1 MFIILIIL
9 IVCPSF
15 LIFVAPTLS
24 TFSLVCLQLFIF
36 QEMLKSSERH
46 ETPRIPSSLASSSRL
61 NTNGITTG
69 GVNKSAMRSNSTVIG
84 GNKSLS
90 QPAINHARLP
100 SLQLDPPP
108 EFCGGIANSR
118 ATTLSSAGSRESGD
132 TPRRWGLADISPM
145 INANATNNNNLPGL
159 EPSTSNFSRSR
170 LENKN
175 NLLAREESRHVS
187 PRPRPNPV
195 RYKLN

>member
-1 MFIILIIL
+1 
-9 IVCPSF
+9 
-15 LIFVAPTLS
+15 
-24 TFSLVCLQLFIF
+24 
-36 QEMLKSSERH
+36 MLKSSERH

-61 NTNGITTG
+61 NTNGITSSG

-170 LENKN
+170 LDNKN
-175 NLLAREESRHVS
+175 NLLAREESRHLS

-195 RYKLN
+195 R